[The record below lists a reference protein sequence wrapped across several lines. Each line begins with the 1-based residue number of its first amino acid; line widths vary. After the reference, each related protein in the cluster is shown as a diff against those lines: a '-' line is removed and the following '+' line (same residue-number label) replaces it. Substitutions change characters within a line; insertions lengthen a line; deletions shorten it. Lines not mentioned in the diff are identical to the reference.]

1 MPNAYIHAFF
11 TKASRTSRSSVCFS
25 FFGGLSF
32 SQRLTLAGFE
42 RGPTLP
48 SGSNVSSFLSAH
60 LSALFMAPQYLLFSP
75 LSPFF
80 MPFPLCNCFH
90 AVRAT
95 LLFTLSSRFLSTLS
109 SISLLLLL
117 LRRLRWHTALSCA
130 SAFAS
135 ASLATARQE
144 HEYVR
149 AYMHTLLHL
158 YTPMISKTNVCTR
171 LWYWQPP
178 QKRRTEN
185 WASIGRAEKKWEQW
199 HGASGISL
207 DS

>member
-60 LSALFMAPQYLLFSP
+60 FMAPQYLLFSP

-117 LRRLRWHTALSCA
+117 LRRLRWHTCIVVRKCVCFS
-130 SAFAS
+130 FAS
-135 ASLATARQE
+135 YRPPRTR
-144 HEYVR
+144 
-149 AYMHTLLHL
+149 
-158 YTPMISKTNVCTR
+158 VCTR
-171 LWYWQPP
+171 LHAYTFALIHTHDQQDRCMHTALVLATSPEA
-178 QKRRTEN
+178 EN
-185 WASIGRAEKKWEQW
+185 
-199 HGASGISL
+199 
-207 DS
+207 